1 MHEESAS
8 KVELRFLSEQPDP
21 FERLAQDQGRA
32 QFLMMSQQGSALQ
45 DLFEKTG
52 KRPVV
57 LECGHLTLTRAM
69 LRAKCR
75 RCGQMI
81 RTGYDYDAFRNHGVP
96 DDFSWPEDPL
106 RLAHETAES

>member
-8 KVELRFLSEQPDP
+8 KADLRFLSEQPDP

-32 QFLMMSQQGSALQ
+32 LFLMTFGQATAAA
-45 DLFEKTG
+45 DLFLKTG

-57 LECGHLTLTRAM
+57 LECGHLTLTRALM
-69 LRAKCR
+69 RAKCR

-81 RTGYDYDAFRNHGVP
+81 RTGYDYDAFRNHGAP
-96 DDFSWPEDPL
+96 DDFSWPEDPF
-106 RLAHETAES
+106 RLAHEAAES